1 MATGLTVDQKNILEV
16 CARIEDTAAKT
27 YHLLA
32 EAHRNIAPLAA
43 LWRKTAAEEEN
54 HARQFRMN
62 PRLLDDMVGDVRIDG
77 DRARLA
83 LEEVEILAALAE
95 TEPPA
100 PAEALRMAIA
110 AEEQFAEFHMSTAAV
125 FKEERHKRL
134 FQAMM
139 AADHGHVEE
148 LMAAL
153 KRLTDVISL

>member
-62 PRLLDDMVGDVRIDG
+62 PRLLDDMVRNFTGFG
-77 DRARLA
+77 LYDRQ
-83 LEEVEILAALAE
+83 VV
-95 TEPPA
+95 
-100 PAEALRMAIA
+100 
-110 AEEQFAEFHMSTAAV
+110 EQFAEFHMSTAAV